1 MIHGANDPEMAGNM
15 EGSPNANSTLA
26 PSNRG
31 GREPDNSLLERIKT
45 LERGLKAPNFSANEL
60 GSQIAKGVGEAISK
74 VTQAGSEKRTRS
86 PDGAP
91 DKPEVVII
99 NIEGSDDNH
108 KKFCWE
114 LRRKYKNPNAW
125 PEDYWG
131 QAK

>member
-1 MIHGANDPEMAGNM
+1 MIHGANDPETAGNM

-45 LERGLKAPNFSANEL
+45 LERALKAPNFSANEL

-91 DKPEVVII
+91 DKP
-99 NIEGSDDNH
+99 
-108 KKFCWE
+108 
-114 LRRKYKNPNAW
+114 
-125 PEDYWG
+125 
-131 QAK
+131 